1 MSRLIF
7 GVRTVTMRG
16 RQLATLQ
23 GGLFLCQF
31 QRCFPEDKRPANI
44 ERLRNVPRASGAVRS
59 DIRQVAHL
67 SAFTNSA
74 HNVTS
79 TPNTRCFAVR
89 QSSPTQ
95 SESHYP
101 NSHGRVNSGRNPIQK
116 RTHQGIQ
123 ALNQTG
129 ASYSFAKLI
138 SHKLF
143 TSAYPCSLRAGI
155 GIAKM
160 TIQ

>member
-1 MSRLIF
+1 MKQVCIF
-7 GVRTVTMRG
+7 EPRHNPCSTYLVSDNFLVLDNPVGQVSFLLVGTGMVSQPPYRAFLFSNIVN
-16 RQLATLQ
+16 ATH
-23 GGLFLCQF
+23 
-31 QRCFPEDKRPANI
+31 N
-44 ERLRNVPRASGAVRS
+44 AS
-59 DIRQVAHL
+59 
-67 SAFTNSA
+67 T
-74 HNVTS
+74 TS
-79 TPNTRCFAVR
+79 TPNTRRFAVR

-138 SHKLF
+138 SPKLF